1 MTRPEANLID
11 KDLYKAMWDR
21 AINALNVFLML
32 NLFFVLLSFAW
43 FAVSVVGHSFD
54 LDLGLAL
61 WYSLWTPLFQ
71 PSIGLLM
78 AGAIAVGVLR
88 WATNKL
94 TALREN

>member
-1 MTRPEANLID
+1 
-11 KDLYKAMWDR
+11 MWDR

-32 NLFFVLLSFAW
+32 NLFFVLLSFGW
-43 FAVSVVGHSFD
+43 FAASVVGRS
-54 LDLGLAL
+54 LKVDLGLEL

-78 AGAIAVGVLR
+78 AGAISIGVLR
-88 WATNKL
+88 WANNKL